1 MGPKKGK
8 KAVVAE
14 DDDLDD
20 FLNEAAAD
28 AEAAKAAIAEK
39 EASEVVAVAEG
50 EGDDEDEVANT
61 GKVSLM
67 HCNNTALVTREV
79 EKWCG

>member
-28 AEAAKAAIAEK
+28 ADAAKAAIAEK
-39 EASEVVAVAEG
+39 EAKEAVAVAEDEDDG
-50 EGDDEDEVANT
+50 EGDETAGA
-61 GKVSLM
+61 GKVSLTY
-67 HCNNTALVTREV
+67 CTDTALASR
-79 EKWCG
+79 GGGRL